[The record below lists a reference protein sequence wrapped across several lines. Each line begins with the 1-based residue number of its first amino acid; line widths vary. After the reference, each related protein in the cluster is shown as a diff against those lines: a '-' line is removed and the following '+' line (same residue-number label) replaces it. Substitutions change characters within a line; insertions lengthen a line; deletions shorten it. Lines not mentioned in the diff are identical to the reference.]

1 MRIYITTAV
10 PQPYREVA
18 QKFDQSLFEALSPPF
33 PRARLLRYDGNRPGD
48 EVHVRLHFG
57 FFRQTWH
64 SLITDAGAQAGL
76 VYFVDEGRKL
86 PFFLR
91 HWRHRHEIRQHGTGS
106 LIVDDISFR
115 SPIRLLDYLLYPLMY
130 LQFAY
135 RKPVY
140 RRRFGG

>member
-64 SLITDAGAQAGL
+64 SLITDAGAPPGL

-106 LIVDDISFR
+106 LVVDDISFR
-115 SPIRLLDYLLYPLMY
+115 SPFRLLDYLLYPLMY

>member
-64 SLITDAGAQAGL
+64 SLITDAGAPPGL

-115 SPIRLLDYLLYPLMY
+115 SPFRLLDYLLYPLMY

>member
-10 PQPYREVA
+10 KQPYREVA
-18 QKFDQSLFEALSPPF
+18 QKFDQNLFVALSPPF
-33 PRARLLRYDGNRPGD
+33 PRVRLLRYDGNRPGD

-64 SLITDAGAQAGL
+64 SLITDAGAQPGL

-86 PFFLR
+86 PFFFR
-91 HWRHRHEIRQHGTGS
+91 HWRHRHEIRQQGTGS
-106 LIVDDISFR
+106 LIVDDVFFR
-115 SPIRLLDYLLYPLMY
+115 SPNRLLDLLLYLVVY

-140 RRRFGG
+140 HRLFGG

>member
-1 MRIYITTAV
+1 MRIHITTAV
-10 PQPYREVA
+10 RQPYREVA
-18 QKFDQSLFEALSPPF
+18 QKFDQNLFVALSPPF
-33 PRARLLRYDGNRPGD
+33 PRVRLLRYDGNRPGD

-64 SLITDAGAQAGL
+64 SLITAADAQPGL

-86 PFFLR
+86 PFFFR
-91 HWRHRHEIRQHGTGS
+91 YWRHRHEIRQHGTGS
-106 LIVDDISFR
+106 LIVDDVTFR
-115 SPIRLLDYLLYPLMY
+115 SPNRLFDLLLYPLVY

-140 RRRFGG
+140 RRLFGG

>member
-10 PQPYREVA
+10 QQPYREVA

-64 SLITDAGAQAGL
+64 SLITDAGAQPGL

-91 HWRHRHEIRQHGTGS
+91 HWRHRHEIRQHGAGS
-106 LIVDDISFR
+106 LVVDDISFH
-115 SPIRLLDYLLYPLMY
+115 SPFRLLDYLLYPLMY

-140 RRRFGG
+140 RRRFGA